1 MHSYSVLLSTAI
13 SATPP
18 PLLVYIPQPQERGLD
33 MPQRTHRLPIVGC
46 IPATGRSAI
55 CALSL
60 LPTGYELDRP
70 EVSGLHGSVCQT
82 PPAGSA
88 GDYASFPCLHFQFPY
103 SLAFDS
109 NISLTISPPTPSFSH
124 AEDRFASNRDSL
136 IYWQYHTHR
145 FMGEMDY
152 DIYIGHYYRWCCTT
166 FDITE
171 NMTKRF

>member
-109 NISLTISPPTPSFSH
+109 NIALTVSPLNPIVLACRGQIRVQP
-124 AEDRFASNRDSL
+124 RFFNLLA
-136 IYWQYHTHR
+136 IPHTQIHGR
-145 FMGEMDY
+145 NGL
-152 DIYIGHYYRWCCTT
+152 
-166 FDITE
+166 
-171 NMTKRF
+171 